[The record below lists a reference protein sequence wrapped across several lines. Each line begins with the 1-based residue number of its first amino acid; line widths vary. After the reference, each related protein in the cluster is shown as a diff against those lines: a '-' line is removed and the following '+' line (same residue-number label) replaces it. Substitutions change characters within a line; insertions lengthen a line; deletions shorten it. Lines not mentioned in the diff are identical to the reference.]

1 MLYID
6 TNTIKDNYIRFWFKF
21 VYPYKSYIESEY
33 IDFVLDKIREGFIKN
48 HVAYV
53 YENICKN
60 QYLPE
65 LIIKSTFCF
74 TPTKIG
80 KWWDRKD
87 TEIDIVAT
95 DNSNNIIFGDANIP
109 KNRLMLMSIM
119 TCLKRR
125 KK

>member
-1 MLYID
+1 M
-6 TNTIKDNYIRFWFKF
+6 
-21 VYPYKSYIESEY
+21 
-33 IDFVLDKIREGFIKN
+33 
-48 HVAYV
+48 
-53 YENICKN
+53 YEDICKN

-109 KNRLMLMSIM
+109 KNRLMLMCIM